1 VVDEWVEVALALG
14 DRELHVMDH
23 PLAAHSVMR
32 ALPLAPTTV
41 PKSPDR
47 RLRRS
52 SPGPSVLTLAT
63 KFPL

>member
-1 VVDEWVEVALALG
+1 MVDEWVEVALALG

-47 RLRRS
+47 RLRRPRHQIPALNRLS
-52 SPGPSVLTLAT
+52 A
-63 KFPL
+63 